1 MRYNHFDMLPE
12 RAFLKVGGRITL
24 EGGGGGQSGP
34 TTSTTQT
41 SNIPEYAR
49 PYVETMLGA
58 AQQQVYNMDS
68 SGNVTGIKGYTPYS
82 QNAADYVAP
91 FSPLQ
96 TQAQTGAANLQ
107 TPGQFGTGTDLAT
120 QAGYGSLG
128 LAGQAG
134 GLQGQSLGYGQAGS
148 MYGQAG
154 QAYGAAG
161 AQQAN
166 MAAQRAAQQA
176 QMYGA
181 QGAMTGRQALGY
193 GAMGA
198 GYGGAAAG
206 QAGQGYGAQA
216 AYQAQATSPEATS
229 AYMSP
234 YMQNVVD
241 VQKQAAA
248 RDYQIAQQARKAQA
262 VGAGA
267 FGGSRQAIA
276 EAESQRAL
284 MSQLQ
289 NIQATGSQQAYQQAQ
304 AAQQFGANLGIQGL
318 QAGTAAQQA
327 GIQGA
332 QAGLAGVQGAQ
343 SGYGMGLQGVG
354 QQLAAG
360 QLGLQGTAQGIQ
372 GAQAG
377 MQGAGVG
384 LSGVA
389 GATQAGQYGLQ
400 GYGQAGT
407 AAGQLGNLG
416 TSQLAAQTSVLG
428 TQNQFGS
435 QQQQQQQNIIN
446 QAIQNYAMQQQY
458 PQQQLGFLSSLIHGL
473 PLQATQTQGYQAAPS
488 TTSQLA
494 GLGTAGLAAYGLS
507 GGFKKK
513 GGVIKERKPK
523 ADGIDMLALYDTMK
537 GAK

>member
-49 PYVETMLGA
+49 PYVETMLGT

-68 SGNVTGIKGYTPYS
+68 SGNVTGIKPYVPYS
-82 QNAADYVAP
+82 ENAADYVAP

-96 TQAQTGAANLQ
+96 QQAQTGAAQLT
-107 TPGQFGTGTDLAT
+107 TPGQFATGTGAVGAGAMGTLGT
-120 QAGYGSLG
+120 TGQLAGYGQTAQQQLTSP
-128 LAGQAG
+128 Q
-134 GLQGQSLGYGQAGS
+134 
-148 MYGQAG
+148 
-154 QAYGAAG
+154 
-161 AQQAN
+161 AQQA
-166 MAAQRAAQQA
+166 
-176 QMYGA
+176 
-181 QGAMTGRQALGY
+181 
-193 GAMGA
+193 
-198 GYGGAAAG
+198 
-206 QAGQGYGAQA
+206 
-216 AYQAQATSPEATS
+216 
-229 AYMSP
+229 YMNP

-241 VQKQAAA
+241 YQKQQAA
-248 RDYQIAQQARKAQA
+248 RDYQIANIQRNAQA

-267 FGGSRQAIA
+267 FGGSRQAIQRA
-276 EAESQRAL
+276 EAERAL
-284 MSQLQ
+284 QSQLQ
-289 NIQATGSQQAYQQAQ
+289 GIAATGSQQAFDKAQ
-304 AAQQFGANLGIQGL
+304 AAQQYALGAGLQGL
-318 QAGTAAQQA
+318 Q
-327 GIQGA
+327 GA
-332 QAGLAGVQGAQ
+332 Q
-343 SGYGMGLQGVG
+343 
-354 QQLAAG
+354 
-360 QLGLQGTAQGIQ
+360 
-372 GAQAG
+372 
-377 MQGAGVG
+377 
-384 LSGVA
+384 
-389 GATQAGQYGLQ
+389 Q
-400 GYGQAGT
+400 GYGQLGQLGT
-407 AAGQLGNLG
+407 QLGNLG
-416 TSQLAAQTSVLG
+416 TQQLAAQTSVLG